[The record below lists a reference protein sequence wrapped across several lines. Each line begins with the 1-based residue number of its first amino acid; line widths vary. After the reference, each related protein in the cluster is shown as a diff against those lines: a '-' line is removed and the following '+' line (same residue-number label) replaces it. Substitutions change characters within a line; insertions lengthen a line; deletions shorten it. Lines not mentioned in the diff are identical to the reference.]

1 LFLYS
6 GQGKKV
12 APPALKF
19 KDIIHSM
26 L

>member
-26 L
+26 P